1 MSFHENTQS
10 HRVRLKRRPFSHVQ
24 AVSAITAYRNV
35 FIEDDP
41 GTHFRRLHLNA
52 EGLR

>member
-1 MSFHENTQS
+1 M
-10 HRVRLKRRPFSHVQ
+10 Q

-41 GTHFRRLHLNA
+41 GTHFRRL
-52 EGLR
+52 

>member
-1 MSFHENTQS
+1 M
-10 HRVRLKRRPFSHVQ
+10 Q

-41 GTHFRRLHLNA
+41 GTHFRR
-52 EGLR
+52 

>member
-1 MSFHENTQS
+1 M
-10 HRVRLKRRPFSHVQ
+10 Q

-41 GTHFRRLHLNA
+41 GTHFRLLHHNA